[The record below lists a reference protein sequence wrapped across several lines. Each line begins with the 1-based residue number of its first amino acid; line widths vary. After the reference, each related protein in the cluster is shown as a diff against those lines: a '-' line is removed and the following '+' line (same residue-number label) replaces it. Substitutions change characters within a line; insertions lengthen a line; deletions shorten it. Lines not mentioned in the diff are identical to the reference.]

1 MTAPE
6 SSGSGDECM
15 SGMHSTVGLAVKHH
29 VAR

>member
-6 SSGSGDECM
+6 GSGDECM
-15 SGMHSTVGLAVKHH
+15 SGMHSPVDLAVRHH